1 MNWQSSRRMRR
12 YAIVTNRCQQL
23 RAAATIC
30 FLCQDSQWICAE
42 HRDMPQFHAGCD
54 GRESLPCPDCSPMA
68 LNENSRSSH
77 VKP

>member
-12 YAIVTNRCQQL
+12 YAIVTSRCQQL

-42 HRDMPQFHAGCD
+42 HRDMPQFHAGVTGARACLVPTAA
-54 GRESLPCPDCSPMA
+54 RW
-68 LNENSRSSH
+68 R
-77 VKP
+77 